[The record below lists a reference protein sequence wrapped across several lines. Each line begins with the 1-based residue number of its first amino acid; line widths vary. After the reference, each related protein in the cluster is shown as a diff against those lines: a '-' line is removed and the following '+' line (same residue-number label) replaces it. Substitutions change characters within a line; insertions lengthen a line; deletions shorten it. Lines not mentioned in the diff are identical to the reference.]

1 MNVCNPFFICKS
13 RLVRNIANEFSWFIS
28 APIRYGNAHFVCY
41 WNNSHI
47 YFILQY
53 IPTFIWVTYLQNA
66 SLIHITRIWSIK
78 QEGQIFLDFFTN
90 RYMWM
95 IRNNYIWTVS
105 EKKIDISW
113 DIIDAHF
120 RQLKDE
126 RVRYQNIQN
135 VNFLVSVLYFLEICF
150 STLFMLFQKQFIKL
164 SLTEN
169 KENQT
174 EIKTITHICDK
185 GRALVVW

>member
-1 MNVCNPFFICKS
+1 MLLEQLTYIFHTSVYSNLYLSNIFTKCKS
-13 RLVRNIANEFSWFIS
+13 DT
-28 APIRYGNAHFVCY
+28 Y
-41 WNNSHI
+41 WS
-47 YFILQY
+47 
-53 IPTFIWVTYLQNA
+53 
-66 SLIHITRIWSIK
+66 SITRIWSIK